1 MVPGGRK
8 ELVNSPALSF
18 GKSVPY
24 LIIVLL
30 LYVAHLPFTGC
41 MVEALRALTLS
52 IFAGVQSPSHG

>member
-8 ELVNSPALSF
+8 ELVKSPALSF

-30 LYVAHLPFTGC
+30 LYVAHLSFTGC
-41 MVEALRALTLS
+41 MVAASRALTLS